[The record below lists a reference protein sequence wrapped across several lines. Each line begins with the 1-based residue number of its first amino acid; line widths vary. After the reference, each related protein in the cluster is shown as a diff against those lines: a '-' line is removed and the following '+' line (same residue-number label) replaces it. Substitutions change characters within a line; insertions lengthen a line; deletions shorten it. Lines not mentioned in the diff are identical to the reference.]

1 MALSA
6 PDRIWWKPVGR
17 QERLW
22 VGVSLGFLIILFL
35 SMPLWHLLEKQNTPG
50 EFYRVSSAQ
59 FSKLVTD
66 FNAAY
71 KVGEEAGVPVVRPPA
86 GNVYLAGQQ
95 WRWSSILELQQGK
108 TYRIHTSSLDVNHGL
123 SIQPIDMNFQLV
135 PGYDQVLTLTPTTTG
150 DYTIIC
156 NEFCGAGHHLMVGH
170 LRVRGCC

>member
-71 KVGEEAGVPVVRPPA
+71 KVGEEAAGRQRLPGRPAVALVIDPGA
-86 GNVYLAGQQ
+86 AAGQ
-95 WRWSSILELQQGK
+95 
-108 TYRIHTSSLDVNHGL
+108 DL
-123 SIQPIDMNFQLV
+123 SHPHLV
-135 PGYDQVLTLTPTTTG
+135 PGRQPRPLHPADRHELPARPRLRP
-150 DYTIIC
+150 
-156 NEFCGAGHHLMVGH
+156 GADPDPDHD
-170 LRVRGCC
+170 R